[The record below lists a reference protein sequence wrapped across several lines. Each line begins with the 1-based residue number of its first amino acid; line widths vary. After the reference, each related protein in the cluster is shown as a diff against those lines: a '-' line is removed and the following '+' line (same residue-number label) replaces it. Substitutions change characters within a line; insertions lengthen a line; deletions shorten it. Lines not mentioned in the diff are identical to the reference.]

1 MPALEILA
9 SPTGAGVSLSEVS
22 ALTKPPSRATA
33 VSRPERWSIC
43 AAGLGVEEELADF
56 EPPLEL
62 LLSLPH
68 AAAPSASV
76 AHVAMAAGVASL
88 MCETPSSLLTGVHAG
103 RSGSRMPRRRA
114 WRARGPGLRVQP

>member
-1 MPALEILA
+1 MGNVAMPALEILA

-33 VSRPERWSIC
+33 VSRPESWSIW
-43 AAGLGVEEELADF
+43 AAGLGAEYEREAWEAL
-56 EPPLEL
+56 LEL

-68 AAAPSASV
+68 AAAPTARA

-88 MCETPSSLLTGVHAG
+88 MCEPL
-103 RSGSRMPRRRA
+103 RRC
-114 WRARGPGLRVQP
+114 